1 MSSLPLEAY
10 GVDPNAK
17 VVGPTQ
23 NPYIA
28 LVRPECGR
36 VLTSTFQANC
46 GRLKYSV
53 IQWAENL
60 GNSQYSVNLII
71 RSLGDGSTV
80 RETRGCEPP
89 GNDWGPGAI
98 SKLSFFRVCC
108 CSISNTLRIN
118 LKLNFLIIGYG
129 EQQKTTQAKSHLES
143 LSAMKIMLEDRKSV
157 V

>member
-1 MSSLPLEAY
+1 MSSRPGLRCINYLPLEAY

-60 GNSQYSVNLII
+60 GNSQI
-71 RSLGDGSTV
+71 
-80 RETRGCEPP
+80 
-89 GNDWGPGAI
+89 
-98 SKLSFFRVCC
+98 
-108 CSISNTLRIN
+108 
-118 LKLNFLIIGYG
+118 
-129 EQQKTTQAKSHLES
+129 Q
-143 LSAMKIMLEDRKSV
+143 
-157 V
+157 